1 MVESSVER
9 LILAGPNYN
18 VTFNGPPVVR
28 AVAALL
34 DVLAQGAT
42 RADAVRQASARS
54 EQPPK
59 LLEYAFDLLESNA
72 CLYSSEVP
80 DAPGDALDRFIAFT
94 GQDPDVRKR
103 RLAANRALLVVPAD
117 MRAELESSFQR
128 AGIVLEALE
137 LGRESEIAAVSS
149 QLRERASGTALLCAW
164 GFSYRGPFARRL
176 NEWAIEVGTPILFG
190 TCEGL
195 MGRVGPHVIPGAS
208 ACLECLNRRALS
220 NAGSGE
226 LDALLAYRRRWAGA
240 VEGEGVTH
248 PGFTRA
254 TAEIFAL
261 EASQIL
267 SLSPPQ
273 VINAV
278 VQIAFGSWR
287 SERHNVLR
295 VPRCDA
301 CQPRSPERL
310 AWDAHLIAPKLKSG
324 VV

>member
-34 DVLAQGAT
+34 DVLAEGAT

-137 LGRESEIAAVSS
+137 LGRESEIAAGNALGMPTVQTLRPGVPPAVNAQWRIRNLAELSKLIPKIHSTPS
-149 QLRERASGTALLCAW
+149 Q
-164 GFSYRGPFARRL
+164 
-176 NEWAIEVGTPILFG
+176 
-190 TCEGL
+190 
-195 MGRVGPHVIPGAS
+195 
-208 ACLECLNRRALS
+208 
-220 NAGSGE
+220 
-226 LDALLAYRRRWAGA
+226 
-240 VEGEGVTH
+240 
-248 PGFTRA
+248 
-254 TAEIFAL
+254 
-261 EASQIL
+261 
-267 SLSPPQ
+267 
-273 VINAV
+273 
-278 VQIAFGSWR
+278 
-287 SERHNVLR
+287 
-295 VPRCDA
+295 
-301 CQPRSPERL
+301 
-310 AWDAHLIAPKLKSG
+310 
-324 VV
+324 